1 LSEIYHCTVNNNPKI
16 ITEDSAVI
24 SGINGTHEIS
34 KSNDDVLGFH
44 ADHITIQFFPK
55 GLDKIF
61 KNLKAIEIT
70 FCELKEIRQSDLKAF
85 PNLVI
90 FILEF
95 NEIEVIE
102 EGLFDFNP
110 NLEHVSFGHES
121 KIIHIDPNVFDH
133 LTKLSDFYFE
143 SVPCV
148 NYNVFDSQEN
158 VPEPIKI
165 VKSNC
170 SNAEFL
176 SLDRQIKNLEIESKI
191 LNFENFNTKL
201 ETFEKSFN
209 NSKFSKFRPL
219 NYKFEILKSQRSL
232 IFQQIEKEMT
242 TKFNKMSTGFDDKI
256 GKIEKR
262 LTKKFKEILDEK
274 LGNLTNTKLGI

>member
-1 LSEIYHCTVNNNPKI
+1 MDENYLCDVSNNLN
-16 ITEDSAVI
+16 ITTEESAVI
-24 SGINGTHEIS
+24 SGFNKTHEDS
-34 KSNDDVLGFH
+34 KSNDDVIGFIAH
-44 ADHITIQFFPK
+44 RTTIQFFPK

-61 KNLKAIEIT
+61 KNLKVIEIR
-70 FCELKEIRQSDLKAF
+70 FCELKEIHQSDLKVF
-85 PNLVI
+85 PNLVS
-90 FILEF
+90 FELEN
-95 NEIEVIE
+95 NEIEIIE

-110 NLEHVSFGHES
+110 NLEDVSFWES

-133 LTKLSDFYFE
+133 LTKLRTFLFD

-148 NYNVFDSQEN
+148 SYNVFDSKEN
-158 VPEPIKI
+158 VPKPIKI

-219 NYKFEILKSQRSL
+219 NYKFEILKNQRSL

-242 TKFNKMSTGFDDKI
+242 NKFNKMSTSFDDKI

-262 LTKKFKEILDEK
+262 LTKNLEEIF
-274 LGNLTNTKLGI
+274 